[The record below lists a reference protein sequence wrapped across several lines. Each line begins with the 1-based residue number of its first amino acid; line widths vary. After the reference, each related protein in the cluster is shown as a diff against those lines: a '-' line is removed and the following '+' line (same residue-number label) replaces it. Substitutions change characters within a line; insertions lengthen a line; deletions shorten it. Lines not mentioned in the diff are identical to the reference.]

1 MSLKCHV
8 VTEGESDRR
17 LLELLLADELTSNLV
32 QIWNSHGY
40 NAALSTAR
48 SLAAVR
54 AVPVALVLDAD
65 TINEEG
71 VADRRNYLEEALGSA
86 AASAPWSVFLAV
98 PELEI
103 IFYDAPG
110 VVEATFGVTLNELQR
125 ELANVQ
131 PKRELEKL
139 MLPRQITSVTQLL
152 DLLSQEQMA
161 LLRETPLVREI
172 REFVQSA
179 ISQPA

>member
-1 MSLKCHV
+1 MNVTCHV
-8 VTEGESDRR
+8 VTEGDWDR
-17 LLELLLADELTSNLV
+17 LLLERLLADELASKLV

-54 AVPVALVLDAD
+54 AVPVGLVLDAD
-65 TINEEG
+65 TINSEG
-71 VADRRNYLEEALGSA
+71 VADRRSYLEEALGSA

-110 VVEATFGVTLNELQR
+110 LVEELFGVTLNELQR
-125 ELANVQ
+125 ELARVQ

-139 MLPRQITSVTQLL
+139 MPQRQITSRAQLL
-152 DLLSQEQMA
+152 DVLSQEQIL
-161 LLRETPLVREI
+161 LLRDTPLVRDI
-172 REFVQSA
+172 RDFVQHA
-179 ISQPA
+179 VSQPA